1 MEEDVR
7 SLSFSFELGLDVVVV
22 VVIVSM
28 KFVSSASKPAHT

>member
-7 SLSFSFELGLDVVVV
+7 PLSFSFELGLDVV